1 MRAFMGDRFSEC
13 QLWLFADAD
22 FAGEFDNKSTTGS
35 FMALVGPNTYWPI
48 NAFSKKQTATAM
60 SSTEAEVVAAN
71 HAVRAQG
78 LPSLSLFN
86 YLIAMSDPKCP
97 PQAKTRRAGVAAKPK
112 APTLHEPVSVARIDH
127 ELDEIRY
134 GFLNNGP
141 ESVANVNH
149 LQVRL
154 GPCFT
159 VRFME
164 DNQATITILSNGNSV
179 NMRHTDR
186 TQRVSFSWLKET
198 FDSDQFDL
206 INVNTLHQA
215 ADVLTKPFTSPQKWD
230 SALYMMNMVSYTYLK
245 PSSKGNSLAVT
256 PSRGDPVQYFYI
268 STPDNSDN
276 EESDQGGNALPN
288 QQPKTQTRLMVEWC
302 CSPNSKLGQPRAA
315 AKECTVFRVTE
326 SEDAATRKCVEQ
338 MTQKTIQFWKDN
350 NKCNV
355 TFHCHVPEDAH
366 GTM

>member
-1 MRAFMGDRFSEC
+1 MSWMRLGMVFF
-13 QLWLFADAD
+13 
-22 FAGEFDNKSTTGS
+22 
-35 FMALVGPNTYWPI
+35 
-48 NAFSKKQTATAM
+48 
-60 SSTEAEVVAAN
+60 
-71 HAVRAQG
+71 
-78 LPSLSLFN
+78 
-86 YLIAMSDPKCP
+86 
-97 PQAKTRRAGVAAKPK
+97 
-112 APTLHEPVSVARIDH
+112 
-127 ELDEIRY
+127 
-134 GFLNNGP
+134 NNGP

-149 LQVRL
+149 LQIRL

-302 CSPNSKLGQPRAA
+302 CSPELQTWTTKSRCKRMYR
-315 AKECTVFRVTE
+315 F
-326 SEDAATRKCVEQ
+326 
-338 MTQKTIQFWKDN
+338 
-350 NKCNV
+350 
-355 TFHCHVPEDAH
+355 
-366 GTM
+366 